1 MKKIIGI
8 VILFLLLPLSLS
20 SQKFLWSVDVDMT
33 FDNREYSK
41 SKYDRSQTIFGG
53 YINPLVGLGWRGN
66 SIQVGVSALRN
77 FGAPTKDMDFN
88 FLFFYNYHDS
98 RFNVSAGI
106 VPRRQI
112 IGGSDAFF
120 CDSIKFY
127 DNTIDGLLLQY
138 LHDKSYI
145 ELFCDWDGYQTAET
159 RERFIVY
166 SSGRYYP
173 VEWLFG
179 EYEIMMHHYAC
190 TSGRANNGGG
200 VVDNIWIYPRVGFDF
215 DRRLWFDKLRASVGW
230 LQSFQNDRSNVG
242 HYVKPH
248 GVQIEA
254 RIEKYKIGV
263 YNTLFI
269 GDCMMPYYD
278 RYASTLYTGS
288 PFYRT
293 EEGLYN
299 RLEAYWHPFQN
310 EKFDLKISTVHHF
323 DGAVWCSQQLITFNV
338 LIDND
343 MFKKDSSVRKQLRLR
358 RNKKALEG
366 EK

>member
-1 MKKIIGI
+1 MKKVVALITLL
-8 VILFLLLPLSLS
+8 VLLPLSLPA
-20 SQKFLWSVDVDMT
+20 QKFLWSVDVDMT
-33 FDNREYSK
+33 FDNREYGK
-41 SKYDRSQTIFGG
+41 SKYNWPQTIFGG

-138 LHDKSYI
+138 RHEKDYVEI
-145 ELFCDWDGYQTAET
+145 FCDWDGHQTAT
-159 RERFIVY
+159 ARERFIVY

-173 VEWLFG
+173 LKWLYA
-179 EYEIMMHHYAC
+179 EYEFMMHHHAG
-190 TSGRANNGGG
+190 TSEWGG
-200 VVDNIWIYPRVGFDF
+200 VVDNVWIYPRVGFDL
-215 DRRLWFDKLRASVGW
+215 DRLLWFDKLRASAGW
-230 LQSFQNDRSNVG
+230 LQSFQNDRTYVG

-269 GDCMMPYYD
+269 GDCMMPYYSS
-278 RYASTLYTGS
+278 YASSLYTGS
-288 PFYRT
+288 AFYRT

-310 EKFDLKISTVHHF
+310 EKFDLKVSTVHHF

-338 LIDND
+338 LIDDD